1 MTSDFL
7 LSMDKK
13 LLRFGTIALLVI
25 LISATMI
32 DARYIEVAEA
42 IMGKTAV
49 KYIKYFSFV
58 SNWRE
63 LIRSTS
69 KDGQK
74 LKAIQGMRVLSTMS
88 VIHLHISLTLLIYFM
103 KNPIFVE
110 QLMNTE
116 RMGYGQIGFGFG
128 TYVVQVTFLISGWLL
143 ANSVQKYI
151 TRKEDFS
158 IKAVIHL
165 IVYRYL
171 RFFPVMFIL
180 QCWERSN
187 WFHVKHTLPY
197 DVWEMDRIACKKY
210 WWRSLLLIS
219 NFFEG
224 FEQCNTAVW
233 SLANDFQM
241 YVISVCL
248 FYIIFKYKKSL
259 MLFVYMTAVFG
270 SIHGYEMYKHGH
282 QHILAFV
289 GERDLDASGLFGKG
303 RFIVMYSS
311 LYVNFGSY
319 AIGVIFGSFYNKY
332 KNMKIED
339 SLRNNILWACFMFVL
354 PSIILYMATFTYSAL
369 WAAIIGPFVKPT
381 ISLCLSIGIFGMVFG
396 LGGFFRR
403 FCESHFMQLIA
414 NWQYSVYLVHLG
426 VVFMKVVFVQ
436 HLFYVSLSKMALI
449 YVCDFIGAYVFG
461 LVIYLSIEKPF
472 SNIVHDLM
480 HPSATKEAKE
490 KQDR

>member
-103 KNPIFVE
+103 KNPIFV
-110 QLMNTE
+110 
-116 RMGYGQIGFGFG
+116 
-128 TYVVQVTFLISGWLL
+128 
-143 ANSVQKYI
+143 
-151 TRKEDFS
+151 
-158 IKAVIHL
+158 
-165 IVYRYL
+165 
-171 RFFPVMFIL
+171 
-180 QCWERSN
+180 
-187 WFHVKHTLPY
+187 
-197 DVWEMDRIACKKY
+197 
-210 WWRSLLLIS
+210 
-219 NFFEG
+219 
-224 FEQCNTAVW
+224 EQCNTAVW

-436 HLFYVSLSKMALI
+436 HLFYVSLSKM
-449 YVCDFIGAYVFG
+449 VGVMRMFPVPDVMC
-461 LVIYLSIEKPF
+461 
-472 SNIVHDLM
+472 
-480 HPSATKEAKE
+480 
-490 KQDR
+490 